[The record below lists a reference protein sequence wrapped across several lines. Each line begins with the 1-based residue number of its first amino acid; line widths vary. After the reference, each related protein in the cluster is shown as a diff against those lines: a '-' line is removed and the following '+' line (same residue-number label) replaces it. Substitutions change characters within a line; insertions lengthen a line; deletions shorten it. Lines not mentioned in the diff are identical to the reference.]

1 MYREMVG
8 SFESLPVALALLP
21 QWSLYNSHIYS
32 PSGLY
37 YNVLKPWGCP
47 ASFSMILKNTL
58 LSYYSQKKK
67 KKHKSQEE
75 NKNPSQHYT
84 SQEETLAYKT
94 IAKQGSRI
102 LTTPSRSAHPRQ
114 PKCSALQYHL

>member
-67 KKHKSQEE
+67 KSTKVKRKTKIQASTTHPKKRLLLIRRLL
-75 NKNPSQHYT
+75 NKEAEY
-84 SQEETLAYKT
+84 
-94 IAKQGSRI
+94 
-102 LTTPSRSAHPRQ
+102 
-114 PKCSALQYHL
+114 